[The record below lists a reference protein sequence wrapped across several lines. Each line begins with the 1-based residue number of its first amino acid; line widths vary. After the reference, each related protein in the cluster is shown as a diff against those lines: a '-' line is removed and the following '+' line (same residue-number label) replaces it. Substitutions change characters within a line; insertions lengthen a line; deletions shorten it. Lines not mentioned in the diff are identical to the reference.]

1 MKDTLKQIIHYLNA
15 AYRYKYLFVFVSLTV
30 MTAIGVYSFCM
41 PKQYQAD
48 TTVFI
53 ESNVID
59 ELVKGIAITPN
70 IEDKVRV
77 LRFAILS
84 RNMIMKTLEELDSEI
99 FLKNTAAQQKYIS
112 NLAERTRILV
122 TKRMDRFTLSIVD
135 QDPKF
140 AQQFINTLVGLYVE
154 ENLSAKREE
163 TYGANRFLQEQ
174 IEIFKVKLE
183 DAEDNIIEY
192 RKNKG
197 VYSSV
202 DEQTTLANIRE
213 ILQMVENI
221 ELTQDTLRARKSQME
236 KQLEKLTPTVD
247 IVSETA
253 EGNRLVVMEN
263 RLSTLLL
270 RYTDNYPEVVRLKAE
285 IEVLKQRLLQ
295 PEEAQKE
302 HDTTTRMTSLNPL
315 YQELQGDLFK
325 VEAEL
330 SSLAARKNKLQQ
342 TVAKREKELQEVPAA
357 QKELGILM
365 QERDSYRSIYN
376 DLLARMG
383 QSEVSKQMEI
393 GNKAATFRIID
404 PAILPETPVSPNM
417 LRMFL
422 LALVGGFGSGFGLIF
437 LLDSMD
443 SRPRDVTL
451 LEAMGIDVLAIIPNI
466 SDPLELKQ
474 TFKKDL
480 MLYGFSG
487 LYLLCFIGVFS
498 LSLAGV
504 DISNVF

>member
-504 DISNVF
+504 DIGNIF